1 MKEHLFARLDAA
13 VDRVWEAV
21 REAEEA
27 GMQMDRVRQDLEMVP
42 YLKESL
48 SRAPEGMQERMVA
61 RLAARWEE
69 FAEKVRQDALYRR
82 QEMEKRRAAEER
94 ALQKVLQKWPE
105 LAGFSVARFEWETPF
120 GGEGYVAGVVF
131 HTPWGDDLRA
141 WREGKEYE
149 WVLQHRDGVYWEEV
163 KDLDAVLV
171 QKAIDLARRWQ
182 VEEVKRK
189 AEEARRHAEKE
200 ARRRAEEAH
209 QEREAQ
215 RKRWTQA
222 TAREW
227 LQRAANAAWEA
238 NQVEQALEAIAY
250 ALVGLLAAFVEED
263 EFVAPFVPVR
273 AELEED
279 GQAHAVVQ

>member
-94 ALQKVLQKWPE
+94 ALQEVLAKWPE
-105 LAGFSVARFEWETPF
+105 MAAFATQFVWETPF
-120 GGEGYVAGVVF
+120 DGEGYVAGVVF

-149 WVLQHRDGVYWEEV
+149 WVLQHRDGAYWEEV
-163 KDLDAVLV
+163 KDLDTVLV
-171 QKAIDLARRWQ
+171 QKAVALARRWKA
-182 VEEVKRK
+182 EEEERR
-189 AEEARRHAEKE
+189 AEEARRQAEE
-200 ARRRAEEAH
+200 EERRALEAKRREEE
-209 QEREAQ
+209 ER
-215 RKRWTQA
+215 RKKWARA

-227 LQRAANAAWEA
+227 LRRAANAAWEA
-238 NQVEQALEAIAY
+238 DESEAQALEAIAY
-250 ALVGLLAAFVEED
+250 ALVCLLAAFVEED